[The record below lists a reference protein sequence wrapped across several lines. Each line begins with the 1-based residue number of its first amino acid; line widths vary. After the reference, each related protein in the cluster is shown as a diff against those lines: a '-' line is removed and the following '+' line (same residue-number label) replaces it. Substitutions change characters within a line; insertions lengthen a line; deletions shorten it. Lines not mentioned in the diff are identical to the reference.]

1 MADEEAAAQDS
12 TQESTEPVP
21 AAPNAPA
28 EGAGEET
35 TTAAAVPETSESQAP
50 AAEDE
55 TPQAASEAP
64 GETPAAEVEQTDQPA
79 GDTPAEAV
87 AGEAPQA
94 EEGETTPAG
103 GEGQEGGEN
112 AEAAEGGEKGE
123 ETAAPDGEKVG
134 EEAPAEE
141 GKGGEPGKDGE
152 EQKAAEGEG
161 EEDGAV
167 GEAKPEGEGVEDGEA
182 GKTEEGAAA
191 EPTGD
196 DAQAAEGEGGEKP
209 EGEGDGD
216 EETTVT
222 GEEAPKSPLP
232 QSETFQEG
240 DRPETPTVQ
249 VVEPL
254 SREGTPPPTEPAQIE
269 PGTPEREISPLPEE
283 EALLEEEEED
293 LMSREELLEMYQALA
308 TEREQLNQQNVQ
320 LQHKLAEYFRKKKT
334 DDQRQEMDK
343 NVTDQEQ
350 RYLKYMSNLEEL
362 RKQEEDE
369 RELSLL
375 HLQDLKDRKQEKQ
388 DFVEKEDEQFLELKR
403 QVALTAISSR
413 TGKPLAPRDV
423 EVYISNETKKEE
435 EVKQVRLEN
444 IKLKNRLK
452 KREQQLKAKEELAEG
467 LHLIDFEQ
475 LKIENQTY
483 NEKIEERNEE
493 LLKLRKKITSTV
505 QVLTHVKEKLQF
517 VQAENQIQKGKL
529 REVEELVAQKRD
541 ILSRTKKARD
551 SLRIDNQRLRQKSGL
566 LGKNSLL
573 MDFEEKKDEGDQ
585 LRARMEYLKRHHAE
599 LTLNLAGVKKKI
611 DAVKAGRS

>member
-1 MADEEAAAQDS
+1 MADEEAPSQEP
-12 TQESTEPVP
+12 TQELAEAP
-21 AAPNAPA
+21 AVA

-35 TTAAAVPETSESQAP
+35 STPAVE
-50 AAEDE
+50 AAEN
-55 TPQAASEAP
+55 QEA
-64 GETPAAEVEQTDQPA
+64 TPAAEGEASPAVNQEPADTPTDPAAEGEQQAEQPTA
-79 GDTPAEAV
+79 DGSPGAADGDGPPAEA
-87 AGEAPQA
+87 AAAEA
-94 EEGETTPAG
+94 
-103 GEGQEGGEN
+103 EGQEGGETASPGADGETADGDGEVKEGEESKEGEEQKPGEGET
-112 AEAAEGGEKGE
+112 AEGAEGGES
-123 ETAAPDGEKVG
+123 
-134 EEAPAEE
+134 
-141 GKGGEPGKDGE
+141 
-152 EQKAAEGEG
+152 GEG
-161 EEDGAV
+161 N
-167 GEAKPEGEGVEDGEA
+167 PEGEG
-182 GKTEEGAAA
+182 AA
-191 EPTGD
+191 EED
-196 DAQAAEGEGGEKP
+196 DKEKEGEGGATPAGDDTQALREGDGEGAEKP
-209 EGEGDGD
+209 EGGD
-216 EETTVT
+216 EE
-222 GEEAPKSPLP
+222 EPKSPIP
-232 QSETFQEG
+232 QSDTFQEG

-249 VVEPL
+249 VMEPL
-254 SREGTPPPTEPAQIE
+254 SREATPPPNEPAQIE

-293 LMSREELLEMYQALA
+293 LISREELIEMYQAMVS
-308 TEREQLNQQNVQ
+308 EREQLNQQNIQ

-350 RYLKYMSNLEEL
+350 RYLKYMSNLDEL
-362 RKQEEDE
+362 RKQEQEE
-369 RELSLL
+369 RELSFLNL
-375 HLQDLKDRKQEKQ
+375 EELKDRKQEKQ
-388 DFVEKEDEQFLELKR
+388 DYVENENQQFLELKR

-413 TGKPLAPRDV
+413 TGKPIAPREV
-423 EVYISNETKKEE
+423 EVYLYNELKKEE

-517 VQAENQIQKGKL
+517 VQAENHVQKGKL

-541 ILSRTKKARD
+541 VLSRTKKARD

-566 LGKNSLL
+566 LGKKSLL
-573 MDFEEKKDEGDQ
+573 QDFEERKDEGDE
-585 LRARMEYLKRHHAE
+585 LRGRMEYLKRHHAE

>member
-1 MADEEAAAQDS
+1 MADEETPAQDPV
-12 TQESTEPVP
+12 QESTE
-21 AAPNAPA
+21 APA
-28 EGAGEET
+28 EAEGAVEEAST
-35 TTAAAVPETSESQAP
+35 PAPETAENQEATPPPAEGEASP
-50 AAEDE
+50 AANQEPTD
-55 TPQAASEAP
+55 
-64 GETPAAEVEQTDQPA
+64 TPAPEEEQAEQPTA
-79 GDTPAEAV
+79 DGSPGAADGDASPAEGGEATPAEA
-87 AGEAPQA
+87 
-94 EEGETTPAG
+94 
-103 GEGQEGGEN
+103 EGQEGGETASPGADGEKGEGDGEVKEGEEGKEEEEQKP
-112 AEAAEGGEKGE
+112 AEGETGDGAEGGEGGEGTPEGE
-123 ETAAPDGEKVG
+123 EGAAKEEGDKEQGEGEGDGEATPAGDSTKSPGGGDEEGSEKPEG
-134 EEAPAEE
+134 EEEE
-141 GKGGEPGKDGE
+141 
-152 EQKAAEGEG
+152 EGEG
-161 EEDGAV
+161 EE
-167 GEAKPEGEGVEDGEA
+167 
-182 GKTEEGAAA
+182 
-191 EPTGD
+191 
-196 DAQAAEGEGGEKP
+196 
-209 EGEGDGD
+209 
-216 EETTVT
+216 
-222 GEEAPKSPLP
+222 PKSPIP
-232 QSETFQEG
+232 QSDTFQEG

-249 VVEPL
+249 VMEPL
-254 SREGTPPPTEPAQIE
+254 SREGSPPPNEPAQIEPAQIE

-293 LMSREELLEMYQALA
+293 LISREELIEMYQGMV

-334 DDQRQEMDK
+334 DDQKQEMDK

-350 RYLKYMSNLEEL
+350 RYLKYMSNLDEL
-362 RKQEEDE
+362 RKQEEEE
-369 RELSLL
+369 RELSFLNL
-375 HLQDLKDRKQEKQ
+375 EELKDRKLDKQ
-388 DFVEKEDEQFLELKR
+388 DYVENENQQFLELKR

-413 TGKPLAPRDV
+413 TGKPIAQREV
-423 EVYISNETKKEE
+423 EVYIFNELKKEE

-517 VQAENQIQKGKL
+517 VQAENHVQKGKL

-541 ILSRTKKARD
+541 VLSRTKKARD

-566 LGKNSLL
+566 LGKKSLL
-573 MDFEEKKDEGDQ
+573 LDFEERKDEGDE
-585 LRARMEYLKRHHAE
+585 LRARMEYMKRHHAE